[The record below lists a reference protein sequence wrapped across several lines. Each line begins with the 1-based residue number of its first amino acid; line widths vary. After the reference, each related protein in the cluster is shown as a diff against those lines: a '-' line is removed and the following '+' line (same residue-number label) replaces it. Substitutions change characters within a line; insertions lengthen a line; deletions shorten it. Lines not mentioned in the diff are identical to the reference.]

1 MRNGN
6 KVDRPALRVLS
17 LGWGLDSWTLAAM
30 SALEEL
36 PPVAGWD
43 VPAVAIHAQ
52 TGHERLATRLFA
64 ANWGPW
70 LEGFAVPVVN
80 VYPKDNRVIQRG
92 AVMPPVFT
100 VSPEGKKGMAPRQ
113 CNRDWKVRPAKR
125 YIRKVIKER
134 GLKLR
139 PGTVEQWIGF
149 HAQEAHR
156 AERTTS
162 RVQYITHRFPLVE
175 LGIGPE
181 EARAWLQ
188 DHNLPAPP
196 SSSCVFCPFHDDE
209 TWREIRRCPED
220 WQKAVDVDRSLR
232 NGAAGRRYRSYLHES
247 RQPLED
253 VFKEEIS
260 GA

>member
-1 MRNGN
+1 MPNG
-6 KVDRPALRVLS
+6 KPRQRPAITVLS
-17 LGWGLDSWTLAAM
+17 LSWGLDSWTLAAM
-30 SALEEL
+30 SALGEL
-36 PPVAGWD
+36 PPVD
-43 VPAVAIHAQ
+43 VAIHAE

-64 ANWGPW
+64 RSWGPW
-70 LEGFAVPVVN
+70 LKGFAVPVVN
-80 VYPKDNRVIQRG
+80 VHPKDNRVIQRG

-100 VSPEGKKGMAPRQ
+100 VSPEGKHGMAPRQ

-125 YIRKVIKER
+125 HIRKMIRER
-134 GLKLR
+134 GLKLL

-156 AERTTS
+156 AERTPS
-162 RVQYITHRFPLVE
+162 RVQYITHRFPLIE

-196 SSSCVFCPFHDDE
+196 SSSCVFCPFHDDA
-209 TWREIRRCPED
+209 TWQEIRKCPED

-232 NGAAGRRYRSYLHES
+232 NGGATRRYTSYLHEA
-247 RQPLED
+247 RQPLEHI
-253 VFKEEIS
+253 FPPAKR
-260 GA
+260 GG